1 MLTFELILLVY
12 AFISLVLPLPWRW
25 YGKVVALLVIA
36 LVDSKLHLY
45 NFFGTRLDPNLP
57 LPIILL
63 LEILFATLIIAV
75 FLAMLKDVLLLCFYV
90 VTLICR
96 HKFRPWPAKWL
107 SLGIVLVALGQASYG
122 TFSQF
127 AVPDVKVVPIVV
139 NNLPASLQG
148 TRLVQL
154 SDLHVGPL
162 LKGEFVS
169 KVVSQ
174 VNALNP
180 AVVMIT
186 GDVVDGSIDEVGAE
200 FDALAKLQASWDVL
214 GVTGNHE
221 YYCGME
227 PWVALFERHGVDF
240 LFNEARIFTQDN
252 GSIKIAGVPDR
263 GADVAAALAGP
274 TADFTLL
281 MAHRPRVALDATGA
295 DLTIAGHTHGGSMFF
310 LQPIVGHF
318 NDNLVSGMYDLDKRQ
333 VYVSNGTGIWSGFSC
348 RFGVPAEITCFVLVP
363 EATTVAP

>member
-96 HKFRPWPAKWL
+96 RKFRPWPAKWL

-148 TRLVQL
+148 THLVQL

-240 LFNEARIFTQDN
+240 LFNESLIYRQDN
-252 GSIKIAGVPDR
+252 FKLKIVGLPDR
-263 GADVAAALAGP
+263 GADLTTALSGEK
-274 TADFTLL
+274 ADFTLL
-281 MAHRPRVALDATGA
+281 MSHRPNIAWQADGV
-295 DLTIAGHTHGGSMFF
+295 DLTVSGHTHGGAMFF
-310 LQPIVGHF
+310 LQPLISPYNAH
-318 NDNLVSGMYDLDKRQ
+318 LVSGMYHIDDRL
-333 VYVSNGTGIWSGFSC
+333 VYVSNGTGIWSNYAC

-363 EATTVAP
+363 PPAR